1 MGSKRTADQ
10 SEIVAP
16 AAASLTLEAYCPDL
30 ADWARHWCYEPR
42 DLLGG
47 QQFVEHITPFLRHL
61 LQSGLARRTLRRHR
75 DNLRLLGAE
84 LIRRIQDE
92 PSPRKLT
99 IQGLLLELLEDDG
112 GPLVYPLLPESEQI
126 AFDGTCRKL
135 FRFLTVNQAL

>member
-1 MGSKRTADQ
+1 M
-10 SEIVAP
+10 
-16 AAASLTLEAYCPDL
+16 
-30 ADWARHWCYEPR
+30 
-42 DLLGG
+42 
-47 QQFVEHITPFLRHL
+47 
-61 LQSGLARRTLRRHR
+61 
-75 DNLRLLGAE
+75 LGAE

-92 PSPRKLT
+92 PSLRKLT